1 MLPVRA
7 LRWAMS
13 GYLLALLPTGIVAQS
28 PRDTS
33 RIPVTVVMA
42 HPSADARRDITITR
56 YAKDGYRIVIP
67 RHLATPENLRVAILN
82 VLEIVDRDGSALRD
96 NQVFTVEPD
105 EGPGPLR
112 PNVGSQRVIDQLMT
126 AAGRDGDPAPRNP
139 SVRIFLS
146 VPAAAAKPDGSDHD
160 QVRTRP

>member
-13 GYLLALLPTGIVAQS
+13 GYLLAVLPTGIVAQS
-28 PRDTS
+28 PRDTL

-67 RHLATPENLRVAILN
+67 RQLATPENLRVAILN
-82 VLEIVDRDGSALRD
+82 VLEIVARDGTALRD
-96 NQVFTVEPD
+96 NQVFRVDPDDGPEPL
-105 EGPGPLR
+105 GPY
-112 PNVGSQRVIDQLMT
+112 VGSQRVIDQLLA
-126 AAGRDGDPAPRNP
+126 AAGRDGDPARRNP

-160 QVRTRP
+160 RVRPRP